1 MMITFLLS
9 GMEHFA
15 MKSSIQGDPGVH
27 GMLGTIGQRKGRI
40 MVVDFAF

>member
-1 MMITFLLS
+1 
-9 GMEHFA
+9 MEHFV
-15 MKSSIQGDPGVH
+15 MKSSTQGDPGAN